1 MVFIFLIWICYVLCE
16 AYREGYYWHY
26 KSFVVDDRKFNI
38 HIIFTIQRFLML
50 ASLTF
55 VKFEYFSV
63 NNFDLLLFFVSCCL
77 TFSFIHNGMY
87 YTIRNMLNNNIYKKK
102 WFDQSSTSTA
112 LTTKFFTPVSRTIMF
127 VIGLSTIVY
136 LLINL

>member
-1 MVFIFLIWICYVLCE
+1 MILLFLIWICYILCE

-26 KSFVVDDRKFNI
+26 KSFVVDNRKFNI

-50 ASLTF
+50 TSLTF

-63 NNFDLLLFFVSCCL
+63 NNLDLLLFFVSCCL
-77 TFSFIHNGMY
+77 IFSFIHNGMY

-127 VIGLSTIVY
+127 GIGISLMIYLSI
-136 LLINL
+136 